1 MRQETP
7 GSTVGRWRS
16 LWSTI
21 PAANRRWILINAL
34 GVTAVI
40 NVVVN
45 LTIAW
50 LGTRGARVVPLW
62 STPLVRPSTVA
73 DTVGTTF
80 MLPFVTALTCGAAVR
95 RETRLGRICPL
106 PDQCRVRKLFN
117 RLPRGLLPGALRLAL
132 ATLVTVGPLTLFAL
146 VLIRFGTV
154 SVVWFLT
161 FKVAY
166 AVILGLVVT
175 PVIALAAMSREEPN
189 LRRQAA

>member
-7 GSTVGRWRS
+7 GSTISRRRP
-16 LWSTI
+16 LWSSI
-21 PAANRRWILINAL
+21 PAPNRRWIVVNAL

-45 LTIAW
+45 LAIAW
-50 LGTRGARVVPLW
+50 LGTRGARAVPLW
-62 STPLVRPSTVA
+62 STPLVRPSTIT

-80 MLPFVTALTCGAAVR
+80 MLPFVTALTCGAAVT
-95 RETRLGRICPL
+95 REMRLGRVLPL
-106 PDQCRVRKLFN
+106 PHQCRVWDLFN
-117 RLPRGLLPGALRLAL
+117 RLPRNAASRALLLAL
-132 ATLVTVGPLTLFAL
+132 VTLVTVGPLTLFTL

-154 SVVWFLT
+154 SVASFLM

-166 AVILGLVVT
+166 AVSLGLVVT

-189 LRRQAA
+189 LRRRAA